1 MPAHDS
7 DRSLEHAGH
16 VPHAGD
22 MESDS
27 RRQDLYT
34 GLTGILG
41 PDLTASLMSF
51 IPPQPAADLATK
63 ADVQSLSDQ
72 VGALTSRIDRLSDR
86 MDRLQTTLLGG
97 FAAMIAALLAAG
109 FVG

>member
-1 MPAHDS
+1 
-7 DRSLEHAGH
+7 
-16 VPHAGD
+16 

-27 RRQDLYT
+27 RRQDSYT

-41 PDLTASLMSF
+41 PDLTASLMSV

-72 VGALTSRIDRLSDR
+72 VGDLTSRIDRLSDR

-97 FAAMIAALLAAG
+97 LAAMIAALLAAG

>member
-1 MPAHDS
+1 
-7 DRSLEHAGH
+7 
-16 VPHAGD
+16 

-51 IPPQPAADLATK
+51 IPSQPAADLATK
-63 ADVQSLSDQ
+63 ADVQSLSDDVQSLSDQ